1 MDVSDALIDYL
12 SDIMSPLQ
20 EMNSL
25 SKEKWP
31 VMAVSF
37 FVVNFTVW

>member
-12 SDIMSPLQ
+12 SDTLQ
-20 EMNSL
+20 EMNLL
-25 SKEKWP
+25 SKERWP
-31 VMAVSF
+31 VMAISF